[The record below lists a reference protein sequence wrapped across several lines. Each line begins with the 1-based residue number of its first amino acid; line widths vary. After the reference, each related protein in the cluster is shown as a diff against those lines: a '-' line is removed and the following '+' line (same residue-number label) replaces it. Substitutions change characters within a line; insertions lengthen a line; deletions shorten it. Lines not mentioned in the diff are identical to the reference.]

1 MPDAHHLT
9 ELLHAWRGGD
19 TAAANELINHVYDEL
34 RRIAVRQMQLE
45 RREHTLQATA
55 LVHELYVRLF
65 ASEKIDWEDRA
76 HFFAVAARQLRR
88 ILVNH
93 ARDRRAGKRGGGRIR
108 LSLADADIAVRP
120 VDHDLLAIDESLHK
134 LEQLDPR
141 SARVVELRYFA
152 GLQEKEAAAVLGMSV
167 ATLKRDWEFARAWL
181 LTQMTAEPGRTPQ
194 G

>member
-1 MPDAHHLT
+1 MGDAHHFT

-19 TAAANELINHVYDEL
+19 KAAADQLMNDAYEEL
-34 RRIAVRQMQLE
+34 RRVAARHMQLE

-65 ASEKIDWEDRA
+65 ASEKIDWQDRA

-93 ARDRRAGKRGGGRIR
+93 ARDRRAGKRGGGAIR
-108 LSLADADIAVRP
+108 LSLADVDAAVRP
-120 VDHDLLAIDESLHK
+120 VDHDLLAIDESLEK
-134 LEQLDPR
+134 LEQLDAR
-141 SARVVELRYFA
+141 AARVVELRYFA
-152 GLQEKEAAAVLGMSV
+152 GLREKEAAAVLSISV

-181 LTQMTAEPGRTPQ
+181 LTRLAPKAPQ
-194 G
+194 

>member
-1 MPDAHHLT
+1 MNDSHHST

-19 TAAANELINHVYDEL
+19 KAAADDLMNNAYEEL
-34 RRIAVRQMQLE
+34 RKVAAPHMQLE

-65 ASEKIDWEDRA
+65 ASERIDWQDRA

-93 ARDRRAGKRGGGRIR
+93 ARDRRAGKRGGGAIR
-108 LSLADADIAVRP
+108 LSLADADMAVKP
-120 VDHDLLAIDESLHK
+120 IDHDLLAIDESLHR

-152 GLQEKEAAAVLGMSV
+152 GLLEKEAAAVLRISI
-167 ATLKRDWEFARAWL
+167 ATLKREWEFARASL
-181 LTQMTAEPGRTPQ
+181 LTELTSKSRPNT
-194 G
+194 